1 MSGDS
6 FFESKQFKTIM
17 KFVYGWG
24 GAIVIVGAMFKIQHW
39 PGATIM
45 LIGGLG
51 IEAVIFTLSAFEP
64 LHEEIDWTLVYPEL
78 AMGHA
83 DDDLH
88 ELPDGSLDSDE
99 SVVEQLDNMLA
110 KARIEP
116 ELIES
121 LGSGMRNL
129 SENANKL
136 GDITSASD
144 ATEQYVDSLKGASAK
159 VGEMGGVY
167 EKASSSISEN
177 ANQLGNAYAQASSSI
192 SENANQLGSAYAKAA
207 AAVEEITA
215 STQTDSN
222 YGEQLEKVSTNL
234 AALNNVYEMQV
245 KGANEQLNVS
255 SEMYSGINEL
265 MSNLH
270 SSLDDTRKY
279 KETMAELTNNL
290 ASLNTVYGNMLS
302 AMNVNS

>member
-177 ANQLGNAYAQASSSI
+177 ASQLGN
-192 SENANQLGSAYAKAA
+192 AYAKAA

-215 STQTDSN
+215 STNTDSN

-279 KETMAELTNNL
+279 KETMAELSNNL